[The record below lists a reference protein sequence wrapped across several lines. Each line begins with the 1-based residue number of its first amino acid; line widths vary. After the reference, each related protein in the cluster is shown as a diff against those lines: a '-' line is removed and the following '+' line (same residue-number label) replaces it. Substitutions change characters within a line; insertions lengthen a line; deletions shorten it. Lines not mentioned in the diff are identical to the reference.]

1 MSRSKMLPIDGW
13 RLRRRVLDHG
23 YITQISEELG
33 YAAGSLTWAI
43 RNNRISVPM
52 AQLLENKFGIKY
64 EYYSP
69 VKIEPTDRPNLET
82 KIVKRVPQPGQNE
95 AQLNTIISQ
104 LAEICNELTA
114 IHQKLG
120 N

>member
-1 MSRSKMLPIDGW
+1 MSRTKTLPIDGW
-13 RLRRRVLDHG
+13 RLRRKILDHG
-23 YITQISEELG
+23 YITTISEELG
-33 YAAGSLTWAI
+33 YSGGSLTWAI

-52 AQLLENKFGIKY
+52 AELLDAKFGIKY
-64 EYYSP
+64 EMYKP
-69 VKIEPTDRPNLET
+69 LEIEPANRPQLET

-104 LAEICNELTA
+104 LSEICNELTA
-114 IHQKLG
+114 IYNKLG